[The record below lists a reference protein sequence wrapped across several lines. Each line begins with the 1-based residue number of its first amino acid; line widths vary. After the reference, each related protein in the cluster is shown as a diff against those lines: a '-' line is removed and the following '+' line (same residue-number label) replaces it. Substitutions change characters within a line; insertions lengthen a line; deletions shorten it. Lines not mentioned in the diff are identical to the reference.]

1 MKIFIIAQIVNGNDT
16 VGYRMLDVDDK
27 NKILDIPLN
36 NLVQTLG
43 SPQGEGLIKNAKLVN
58 GKVTGTN
65 GSLSRYAKVDANT
78 GRLVDASPLVIINKI
93 EDVGYTVSDF
103 NGRVIKMK
111 NSDVVEY
118 AKKNGIANGKV
129 VIQDGVE
136 FISSISDTY
145 EVKKISPSKV
155 GKTRTVGMPIHMNR
169 DNSSIA
175 KHARED
181 VDTEIQYT
189 DVFEAMTTE
198 QRNTLKQYYSWYTVD
213 AFEKLAH
220 SVKLSLA
227 PGKAEK
233 LASLRG
239 VDDWVFAGINDS
251 YLEHRF
257 DAKCELGHNL
267 RYEYFAIP
275 DDSATDGDRQRHR
288 NESRK
293 QRISSFDALREN
305 GAIVFGEKCS
315 ADFFNISTEDMKKLV
330 KTRKNMTEEIELTS
344 NIVTNHLEKEYMEK
358 CKLLYSIIQELGS
371 ASEVVRIFGDKV
383 GYTLLMFI
391 KANLPFVK
399 SLVLLAGEKAR
410 ENKKELFKALYK
422 KNPDLIDIIYSG
434 GLSNGARQESAV
446 LDHIVTYS
454 IEGKYQYDPLHDEER
469 TRRDIGKYNE
479 ETRNA
484 RRSENAFFFSRSL
497 IRDSESLEEI
507 KGYLATLDMMY
518 TIFGASDHYIR
529 SRAEDVECKYP
540 ATSVD
545 NSRRGSRYL
554 PLQYFLSDMYTW
566 ALCNTDRT
574 DVNSL
579 TDYSAVLSSLSVTNR
594 YSRRP
599 DYKNLIPERRLGRD
613 YNSILELKGVVETAL
628 GNNEINTLVVNTVG
642 KYIDAISA
650 DERAKKEERLNKIS
664 YCVAML
670 NDGTGTRVL
679 FEADRDTKLALQN
692 NQSHMVNTLG
702 HGEMDVQDFK
712 SVEFISTFEYNAY
725 KVRMSG
731 LIHESV
737 VEMNSVAT
745 KKADASVN
753 ENKTAENNV
762 DITSIKDD
770 AGSIKNDAGNKDT
783 KDKVQLVKEL
793 LDQYKGDMDYGL
805 MTAQNIAS
813 RGIAYDKLSD
823 KQRWRIDRTYEMLTN
838 TDSNQQSTQANKESS
853 SKNLLKDH
861 NDVSEKIKKLLE
873 IKDNGDM
880 DALAKINTAS
890 RIVYNIIQTVE
901 KTGEYSDKQLKHIE
915 KAYDAIK

>member
-1 MKIFIIAQIVNGNDT
+1 MKIFIIAQIVNGNDI

-27 NKILDIPLN
+27 NKVLDIPLN

-78 GRLVDASPLVIINKI
+78 GRLVDVSPLVVINKI
-93 EDVGYTVSDF
+93 EDVGYTVADF
-103 NGRVIKMK
+103 NGRVVKMK
-111 NSDVVEY
+111 NSDVVDY

-155 GKTRTVGMPIHMNR
+155 GKTRTMGMPIHISNN
-169 DNSSIA
+169 NSSIA
-175 KHARED
+175 KHTRED

-189 DVFEAMTTE
+189 DVFAAMTAE

-213 AFEKLAH
+213 EFEKLAH
-220 SVKLSLA
+220 SVRLSLA

-233 LASLRG
+233 LAALRG

-251 YLEHRF
+251 YLEKRF

-275 DDSATDGDRQRHR
+275 DDSATDKDRQRHR
-288 NESRK
+288 GENWKERLG
-293 QRISSFDALREN
+293 SFDALREN

-315 ADFFNISTEDMKKLV
+315 ADFFNISTDDMKKLV

-344 NIVTNHLEKEYMEK
+344 NVITNHLEKEYMEK

-391 KANLPFVK
+391 KANIPFVK

-422 KNPDLIDIIYSG
+422 KNTDLIDIIYSG

-479 ETRNA
+479 ETRNE
-484 RRSENAFFFSRSL
+484 RRTENAFFFSRSL
-497 IRDSESLEEI
+497 IRDDESLDEI
-507 KGYLATLDMMY
+507 QGYLATLDMMY

-540 ATSVD
+540 AS
-545 NSRRGSRYL
+545 NANNASRRGSRYL
-554 PLQYFLSDMYTW
+554 PLQYFLNDMYTW
-566 ALCNTDRT
+566 VIYNTDRT

-579 TDYSAVLSSLSVTNR
+579 TDYSAVISSLSVTNR

-599 DYKNLIPERRLGRD
+599 DYKNLIPESRMGRD
-613 YNSILELKGVVETAL
+613 YNTVLELKEVVETAL
-628 GNNEINTLVVNTVG
+628 GNSSDINTLVVNTVG

-650 DERAKKEERLNKIS
+650 DERAKREERLNKTS
-664 YCVAML
+664 YCVALL
-670 NDGTGTRVL
+670 NDGTGNRIL
-679 FEADRDTKLALQN
+679 FEADKDTKLALQN
-692 NQSHMVNTLG
+692 SQSHMVNTIG
-702 HGEMDVQDFK
+702 HGEMNVQDFK

-725 KVRMSG
+725 KIRMSG
-731 LIHESV
+731 LIDEPVVKESSTTAKQADT
-737 VEMNSVAT
+737 SVSENDTAGD
-745 KKADASVN
+745 KADTTGNGA
-753 ENKTAENNV
+753 
-762 DITSIKDD
+762 D
-770 AGSIKNDAGNKDT
+770 AGT

-793 LDQYKGDMDYGL
+793 LDQYKGNMDYGL

-823 KQRWRIDRTYEMLTN
+823 KQRWRIDKTYEILTD
-838 TDSNQQSTQANKESS
+838 TSSNEQSTQVNEESN

-861 NDVSEKIKKLLE
+861 HDVSEKIEKLLE
-873 IKDNGDM
+873 IRVNGDM

-901 KTGEYSDKQLKHIE
+901 RTGEYSDKQLKHIE
-915 KAYDAIK
+915 KAYEAIK

>member
-1 MKIFIIAQIVNGNDT
+1 MKIFIIAQIVNGNDI

-27 NKILDIPLN
+27 NKVLDIPLN

-78 GRLVDASPLVIINKI
+78 GRLVDASPLVVINKI
-93 EDVGYTVSDF
+93 EDVGYTVADF
-103 NGRVIKMK
+103 NGRVVKMK
-111 NSDVVEY
+111 NSDVVDY

-155 GKTRTVGMPIHMNR
+155 GKTRTMGMPIHISNN
-169 DNSSIA
+169 NSSIA
-175 KHARED
+175 KHTRED

-189 DVFEAMTTE
+189 DVFAAMTAE

-213 AFEKLAH
+213 EFEKLAH
-220 SVKLSLA
+220 SVRLSLA

-233 LASLRG
+233 LAALRG

-251 YLEHRF
+251 YLEKRF

-275 DDSATDGDRQRHR
+275 DDSATDKDRQRHR
-288 NESRK
+288 GENWKERL
-293 QRISSFDALREN
+293 SSFDALREN

-315 ADFFNISTEDMKKLV
+315 ADFFNISTDDMKKLV

-344 NIVTNHLEKEYMEK
+344 NVITNHLEKEYMEK

-391 KANLPFVK
+391 KTNIPFVK

-422 KNPDLIDIIYSG
+422 KNADLIDIIYSG

-479 ETRNA
+479 ETRNE
-484 RRSENAFFFSRSL
+484 RRTENAFFFSRSL
-497 IRDSESLEEI
+497 IRDDESLEEI
-507 KGYLATLDMMY
+507 QGYLATLDMMY

-540 ATSVD
+540 ASNT
-545 NSRRGSRYL
+545 SRRGSRYL
-554 PLQYFLSDMYTW
+554 PLQYFLNDMYTW
-566 ALCNTDRT
+566 VIYNTDRT

-579 TDYSAVLSSLSVTNR
+579 TDYSAVISSLSVTNR

-599 DYKNLIPERRLGRD
+599 DYKNLIPESRMGRD
-613 YNSILELKGVVETAL
+613 YNTVLELKEVVETAL
-628 GNNEINTLVVNTVG
+628 GNSSDINTLVVNTVG

-650 DERAKKEERLNKIS
+650 DERAKREERLNKIS
-664 YCVAML
+664 YCVALL
-670 NDGTGTRVL
+670 NDDTGNRVL
-679 FEADRDTKLALQN
+679 FEADKDTKLALQN
-692 NQSHMVNTLG
+692 NQSHMVNTIG
-702 HGEMDVQDFK
+702 HEEMNVQDFK

-725 KVRMSG
+725 KIRMSG
-731 LIHESV
+731 LMNEPVVKESRTTAKRADAYLS
-737 VEMNSVAT
+737 ENGT
-745 KKADASVN
+745 DGDKADA
-753 ENKTAENNV
+753 
-762 DITSIKDD
+762 
-770 AGSIKNDAGNKDT
+770 GT

-823 KQRWRIDRTYEMLTN
+823 KQRWRIDKTYEILTD
-838 TDSNQQSTQANKESS
+838 TSSNGQSTQVNEESS
-853 SKNLLKDH
+853 NKNLLKDH
-861 NDVSEKIKKLLE
+861 HDVSEKIEKLLE
-873 IKDNGDM
+873 IRVNGDM

-901 KTGEYSDKQLKHIE
+901 RTGEYSDKQLKHIE
-915 KAYDAIK
+915 KAYEVIK

>member
-1 MKIFIIAQIVNGNDT
+1 MKIFIIAQIVNGNDI

-27 NKILDIPLN
+27 NKVLDIPLN

-43 SPQGEGLIKNAKLVN
+43 SPQGDELIKNAKLVN

-78 GRLVDASPLVIINKI
+78 GRLVDASPLVVINKI
-93 EDVGYTVSDF
+93 EDVGYTVADF
-103 NGRVIKMK
+103 NGRVVKMK
-111 NSDVVEY
+111 NSDVVNY

-155 GKTRTVGMPIHMNR
+155 GKTRTMGMPIHISNN
-169 DNSSIA
+169 NSSIA

-189 DVFEAMTTE
+189 DVFAAMTAE

-213 AFEKLAH
+213 EFEKLAH
-220 SVKLSLA
+220 SVRLSLA

-233 LASLRG
+233 LAALRG

-251 YLEHRF
+251 YLEKRF

-275 DDSATDGDRQRHR
+275 DDSATDKDRQRHR
-288 NESRK
+288 GENWKERL
-293 QRISSFDALREN
+293 SSFDALREN

-315 ADFFNISTEDMKKLV
+315 ADFFNISTDDMKKLV

-344 NIVTNHLEKEYMEK
+344 NVITNHLEKEYMEK

-391 KANLPFVK
+391 KANIPFVK

-422 KNPDLIDIIYSG
+422 KNADLIDIIYSG

-454 IEGKYQYDPLHDEER
+454 IEGRYQYDPLHDEER

-479 ETRNA
+479 ETRNE
-484 RRSENAFFFSRSL
+484 RRTENAFFFSRSL
-497 IRDSESLEEI
+497 IRDDESLEEI
-507 KGYLATLDMMY
+507 QGYLATLDMMY

-540 ATSVD
+540 ASNT
-545 NSRRGSRYL
+545 NNASRRGSRYL
-554 PLQYFLSDMYTW
+554 PLQYFLNDMYTW
-566 ALCNTDRT
+566 VIYNTDRT

-579 TDYSAVLSSLSVTNR
+579 TDYSAVISSLSVTNR

-599 DYKNLIPERRLGRD
+599 DYKNLIPESRMGRD
-613 YNSILELKGVVETAL
+613 YNTVLELKEVVETAL
-628 GNNEINTLVVNTVG
+628 GNSSDINTLVVNTVG

-650 DERAKKEERLNKIS
+650 DERAKREERLNKIS
-664 YCVAML
+664 YCVALL
-670 NDGTGTRVL
+670 NDDTGNRVL
-679 FEADRDTKLALQN
+679 FEADKDTKLALQN
-692 NQSHMVNTLG
+692 NQSHMVNTIG
-702 HGEMDVQDFK
+702 HGEMNVQDFK

-725 KVRMSG
+725 KIRMSG
-731 LIHESV
+731 LMDEPVVKESRTT
-737 VEMNSVAT
+737 A
-745 KKADASVN
+745 KRADASVG
-753 ENKTAENNV
+753 ENGTDGDKADTTGNGV
-762 DITSIKDD
+762 D
-770 AGSIKNDAGNKDT
+770 AGT

-823 KQRWRIDRTYEMLTN
+823 KQRWRIDKTYEILTD
-838 TDSNQQSTQANKESS
+838 TSSNGQSTQVNEESS
-853 SKNLLKDH
+853 NKNLLKDH
-861 NDVSEKIKKLLE
+861 HDVSEKIEKLLE
-873 IKDNGDM
+873 IRVNGDM

-901 KTGEYSDKQLKHIE
+901 RTGEYSDKQLKHIE
-915 KAYDAIK
+915 KAYEAIK

>member
-1 MKIFIIAQIVNGNDT
+1 MKIFIIAQIVNGNDI

-27 NKILDIPLN
+27 NKVLDIPLN

-78 GRLVDASPLVIINKI
+78 GRLVDASPLVVINKI
-93 EDVGYTVSDF
+93 EDVGYTVADF
-103 NGRVIKMK
+103 NGRVVKMK
-111 NSDVVEY
+111 NSDVVDY

-155 GKTRTVGMPIHMNR
+155 GKTRTMGMPIHISNN
-169 DNSSIA
+169 NSSIA
-175 KHARED
+175 KHTRED

-189 DVFEAMTTE
+189 DVFAAMTAE

-213 AFEKLAH
+213 EFEKLAH
-220 SVKLSLA
+220 SVRLSLA

-233 LASLRG
+233 LAALRG

-251 YLEHRF
+251 YLEKRF

-275 DDSATDGDRQRHR
+275 DDSATDKDRQRHR

-293 QRISSFDALREN
+293 QRLDSFDALREN

-315 ADFFNISTEDMKKLV
+315 ADFFNISTDDMKKLV

-344 NIVTNHLEKEYMEK
+344 NVITNHLEKEYMEK

-399 SLVLLAGEKAR
+399 SLVLLASEKAR

-540 ATSVD
+540 AS
-545 NSRRGSRYL
+545 NASRRGSRYL
-554 PLQYFLSDMYTW
+554 PLQYFLNDMYTW
-566 ALCNTDRT
+566 VIYNTDRT

-579 TDYSAVLSSLSVTNR
+579 TDYSAVISSLSVTNR

-599 DYKNLIPERRLGRD
+599 DYKNLIPESRMGRD
-613 YNSILELKGVVETAL
+613 YNTVLELKEVVETAL
-628 GNNEINTLVVNTVG
+628 GNSSDINTLVVNTVG

-692 NQSHMVNTLG
+692 NQSHMVNTIG

-725 KVRMSG
+725 KIRMSG
-731 LIHESV
+731 LMDEPVVKESRTTAKRADAYV
-737 VEMNSVAT
+737 SENGT
-745 KKADASVN
+745 DGDKADA
-753 ENKTAENNV
+753 
-762 DITSIKDD
+762 
-770 AGSIKNDAGNKDT
+770 GT

-793 LDQYKGDMDYGL
+793 LAQYKGDMDYGL

-823 KQRWRIDRTYEMLTN
+823 KQRWRIDKTYEILTD
-838 TDSNQQSTQANKESS
+838 TSSNGQSTQVNEESS
-853 SKNLLKDH
+853 NKNLLKDH
-861 NDVSEKIKKLLE
+861 HDVSEKIEKLLE
-873 IKDNGDM
+873 IRVNGDM

-901 KTGEYSDKQLKHIE
+901 RTGEYSDKQLKHIE
-915 KAYDAIK
+915 KAYEAIK